1 MRDALGLDSAFV
13 PKTIRH
19 TIATELRSR
28 GVPMDEIAGLLG
40 HVSDRRITA
49 GYAKYDPSRLP
60 HAKQQLS
67 AIWQEICASANK
79 WHTNHFRVTPAYKQ
93 PISVARKLE
102 NA

>member
-1 MRDALGLDSAFV
+1 
-13 PKTIRH
+13 
-19 TIATELRSR
+19 
-28 GVPMDEIAGLLG
+28 MDEIAGLLG
-40 HVSDRRITA
+40 HISDRRITA

-67 AIWQEICASANK
+67 VIWQEVCASANK
-79 WHTNHFRVTPAYKQ
+79 WFTNQFRVSAAYNR